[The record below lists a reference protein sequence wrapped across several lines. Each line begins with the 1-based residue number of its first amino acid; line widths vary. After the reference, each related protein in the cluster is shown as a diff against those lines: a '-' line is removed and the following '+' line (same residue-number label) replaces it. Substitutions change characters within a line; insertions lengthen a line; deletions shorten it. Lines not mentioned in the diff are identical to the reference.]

1 MSLYRLYVDESGTHS
16 YSMSQQ
22 ADKRYLALTGVAIK
36 QETIETDLQPGMRR
50 LKALMSPD
58 PDEKFTLHREEIIQ
72 RSGPYSKLADPAIE
86 TKWNQTIFNL
96 IDSLDFM
103 LFTVVIDK
111 IAHKTKYFNPEHP
124 YHYCLE
130 ILLEK
135 YVSFL
140 NSVDGKG
147 DVLAEARG
155 KKEDEALRAEYSRFY
170 ENGTSY
176 VQDDVMQARLT
187 SKKIKLKPK
196 DSIAGLEL
204 ADLIVL
210 ASKLD
215 VLLISS
221 KAERINS
228 KFMQQLI
235 PRIQSKYYR
244 NKLTGKISGYGKK
257 MI

>member
-16 YSMSQQ
+16 YSISQQ
-22 ADKRYLALTGVAIK
+22 ADKRYLALTGVAIR
-36 QETIETDLQPGMRR
+36 QDIIETALQPGMRK
-50 LKALMSPD
+50 LKALVSPD

-72 RSGPYSKLADPAIE
+72 RSGPYAKLADPAME
-86 TKWNQTIFNL
+86 ARWNQTIFSL
-96 IDSLDFM
+96 VDGIDFT

-111 IAHKTKYFNPEHP
+111 IAHKTKYFNPAHP

-130 ILLEK
+130 VLLEK

-140 NSVDGKG
+140 SSVDSRG

-155 KKEDEALRAEYSRFY
+155 KVEDEALRNEYSRLY
-170 ENGTSY
+170 ENGTDY
-176 VQDDVMQARLT
+176 VKSEVMQARLT
-187 SKKIKLKPK
+187 SKKVKLKPK

-215 VLLISS
+215 VLLISN

-235 PRIQSKYYR
+235 PKIQPKYYR
-244 NKLTGKISGYGKK
+244 NRLTGKISGYGKK